1 MQYLYYQHV
10 QNSHWIINV
19 QETGK
24 QEEYSQHT
32 LYVVYHFLIG
42 AKYTCNFTTTY
53 CILGPLEETNRQ

>member
-24 QEEYSQHT
+24 QEEYD
-32 LYVVYHFLIG
+32 G
-42 AKYTCNFTTTY
+42 
-53 CILGPLEETNRQ
+53 